1 MNTAWRLFD
10 DTAVTV
16 PIAVLLLGFLIA
28 AGQFRL
34 AIGWTLVIIGR
45 AGAVAAL
52 KLSLAVCGYPLAES
66 GLRSPSGHTA
76 MSIAVYGG
84 MTTVISGTVN
94 RSAHAVLIAAITTL
108 TIGVALSRT
117 IIGYHTPVEVVVG
130 IVIGLAALLAIIAVV
145 VHYRPENLSAPWLIA
160 ACLVLIALFYSTAL
174 ASRTGHS
181 TAGSVVRYTAPLV

>member
-1 MNTAWRLFD
+1 
-10 DTAVTV
+10 V

-34 AIGWTLVIIGR
+34 AIGWTLVIIGC
-45 AGAVAAL
+45 AGAVATL

-66 GLRSPSGHTA
+66 DLRSPSGHTA

-130 IVIGLAALLAIIAVV
+130 IVIGLAALLAIIIAVV
-145 VHYRPENLSAPWLIA
+145 VHYRPENLSAPCLIA
-160 ACLVLIALFYSTAL
+160 ACLFLIALFYSTAL